1 MINVA
6 VCGSNGKMGTEV
18 VRAVSNEEGLELVAK
33 IDILGGDYKTIEEA
47 SKNVKI
53 DVLVDFTQPKSI
65 YENAL
70 YCLNNGIN
78 IVIGTTGLSDEQI
91 ETLKKLSN
99 ENKVSCLIA
108 PNFSTGAVLMMM
120 FAKQAAKYFDN
131 AEIIELHHNQKKDA
145 PSGTAIKTAL
155 MMSEVNDN
163 FKTGNCAE
171 VETIAGSRGGTSY
184 SNIHIHSVRMPGYIA
199 SQEVIFGSSG
209 QVFKIRHDSMNR
221 ECYMPGVLMAI
232 KHVFKQPEFIYGLEN
247 IMEG

>member
-99 ENKVSCLIA
+99 EN
-108 PNFSTGAVLMMM
+108 
-120 FAKQAAKYFDN
+120 
-131 AEIIELHHNQKKDA
+131 
-145 PSGTAIKTAL
+145 
-155 MMSEVNDN
+155 
-163 FKTGNCAE
+163 
-171 VETIAGSRGGTSY
+171 
-184 SNIHIHSVRMPGYIA
+184 
-199 SQEVIFGSSG
+199 
-209 QVFKIRHDSMNR
+209 
-221 ECYMPGVLMAI
+221 
-232 KHVFKQPEFIYGLEN
+232 
-247 IMEG
+247 